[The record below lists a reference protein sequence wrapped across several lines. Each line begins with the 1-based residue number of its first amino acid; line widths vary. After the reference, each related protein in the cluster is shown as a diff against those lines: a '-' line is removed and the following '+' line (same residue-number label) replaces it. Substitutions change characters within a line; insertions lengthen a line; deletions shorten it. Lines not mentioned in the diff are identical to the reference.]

1 MMQPQLLHQPSWPSS
16 YNVDY
21 STLPRTRLC
30 GLHEDSY
37 VRDNYTHSF
46 GVSSVLDFSTLFPDA
61 FTELSS
67 SQLQNDMQILPPLPD
82 GEFEDVCKWL
92 NINDSEDSI
101 SSEAS
106 FSIAQSSDANRLPA
120 IFPGSGVEV
129 DTQLSL
135 HHLLGAYAE
144 AMENGHEELAEVIV
158 KRIRGKAS
166 PLGETLERVAHS
178 LFEEDQEGYLRQE
191 SSNNFEQAF
200 RAFYQILP
208 FGRFAH
214 FAANSAI
221 LEALPDD
228 AETVVHI
235 IDFDMGEGVQWPP
248 VIEAMAHKRRALN
261 LRLTSIKPN
270 HESTSNQYEETK
282 RRLYDHAKPF
292 ALNLQIEE
300 MSVEELAI
308 ETKTMNNK
316 GPGKQWL
323 AFNYMFR
330 LPHMATN
337 MPQTNQAME
346 FLKIAKKLLAH
357 SETQTGIIIFA
368 HGESEG
374 CNTPT
379 SNYTSFFNNK
389 LVHYKSLLESIEWHF
404 PAILSEARIALE
416 SIFLAPCINSE
427 SWYQDWEQNKMRG
440 TCDFQLQRQTLST
453 ENLVHAKELV
463 GERESPYRVRIEE
476 QKQNEMILEWRG
488 TPLIRVSTWM

>member
-1 MMQPQLLHQPSWPSS
+1 MMQPQLLHPSWPSS

-21 STLPRTRLC
+21 STHPRTRLY
-30 GLHEDSY
+30 GSHEDSY
-37 VRDNYTHSF
+37 VRDNYTHSTL
-46 GVSSVLDFSTLFPDA
+46 VSDFTALFPDV

-67 SQLQNDMQILPPLPD
+67 LQNDMQILSSLPEGED
-82 GEFEDVCKWL
+82 PVPCEFEDVCKWL
-92 NINDSEDSI
+92 NISDSEWSPSLSVV

-106 FSIAQSSDANRLPA
+106 FSIAQSS

-166 PLGETLERVAHS
+166 PLGETLERIAHS
-178 LFEEDQEGYLRQE
+178 LFESNKEDQEGYLRQE
-191 SSNNFEQAF
+191 SIKNFEQAF

-208 FGRFAH
+208 CGRFAH

-221 LEALPDD
+221 LEALPND
-228 AETVVHI
+228 AETVHI

-248 VIEAMAHKRRALN
+248 VIEAMAKKRRA
-261 LRLTSIKPN
+261 LRLTSIKTN
-270 HESTSNQYEETK
+270 HESPSNQWRYEETK

-292 ALNLQIEE
+292 GLNLQIEE
-300 MSVEELAI
+300 TSIEELAI
-308 ETKTMNNK
+308 ETKRTK
-316 GPGKQWL
+316 KKEWL
-323 AFNYMFR
+323 AFNCMFR

-337 MPQTNQAME
+337 MPQTSSRAME
-346 FLKIAKKLLAH
+346 FLKIAKQLLAH
-357 SETQTGIIIFA
+357 NSETQTGIIVFA

-374 CNTPT
+374 CNT
-379 SNYTSFFNNK
+379 SNYTSFFNKK

-427 SWYQDWEQNKMRG
+427 SWYQDWEQNKIRL
-440 TCDFQLQRQTLST
+440 TCDFLPQTLSR
-453 ENLVHAKELV
+453 ENLVEAKELV
-463 GERESPYRVRIEE
+463 GERESPYRVSIEE

>member
-1 MMQPQLLHQPSWPSS
+1 MMQPQLLQPSWPSS

-21 STLPRTRLC
+21 STRPLTRLC

-37 VRDNYTHSF
+37 LTTTNSF
-46 GVSSVLDFSTLFPDA
+46 GVSSVSDFSTLFPDS

-67 SQLQNDMQILPPLPD
+67 LQMQNDMQILPPLPD

-92 NINDSEDSI
+92 NISDSEDGI

-106 FSIAQSSDANRLPA
+106 FSIAQSSANRLAA

-144 AMENGHEELAEVIV
+144 AMENGHEELAEVIA

-178 LFEEDQEGYLRQE
+178 LFESTEEDQEGYLRQE
-191 SSNNFEQAF
+191 SSKNYEQAF

-221 LEALPDD
+221 LEALPSD
-228 AETVVHI
+228 AETVHI

-248 VIEAMAHKRRALN
+248 VIEAMARKRRALN

-300 MSVEELAI
+300 MSVEELII
-308 ETKTMNNK
+308 ETKRMKNK
-316 GPGKQWL
+316 GPGKEWL
-323 AFNYMFR
+323 AFNCMFR

-337 MPQTNQAME
+337 MPQTSQAME
-346 FLKIAKKLLAH
+346 FLKIAKQLLAH

-427 SWYQDWEQNKMRG
+427 SWYQDWEQNKIRG
-440 TCDFQLQRQTLST
+440 TCDFQLQRQTLSR
-453 ENLVHAKELV
+453 ENLVQAKELV

>member
-1 MMQPQLLHQPSWPSS
+1 MMQPQLLHQPSWPSP

-21 STLPRTRLC
+21 STRPFRLC

-37 VRDNYTHSF
+37 LTTTNSF
-46 GVSSVLDFSTLFPDA
+46 GVSSVSDFSTLFPDA

-67 SQLQNDMQILPPLPD
+67 LQLQNDMQILPPLLD

-92 NINDSEDSI
+92 NTNDSEDGI
-101 SSEAS
+101 SSEAL
-106 FSIAQSSDANRLPA
+106 FSIAQSSANRLPA
-120 IFPGSGVEV
+120 IFPGSGGEV

-178 LFEEDQEGYLRQE
+178 LFESTEEDQEGYLRQE
-191 SSNNFEQAF
+191 SSKNFEQAF

-248 VIEAMAHKRRALN
+248 VIEAMARKRRALN

-270 HESTSNQYEETK
+270 HESTSNQYEQTK

-308 ETKTMNNK
+308 ETKTMKNK

-323 AFNYMFR
+323 AFNCMFR

-337 MPQTNQAME
+337 MPQTTQAME
-346 FLKIAKKLLAH
+346 FLKIAKQLLAH

-379 SNYTSFFNNK
+379 SNYTSFFNKK

-416 SIFLAPCINSE
+416 NIFLAPCINSE
-427 SWYQDWEQNKMRG
+427 SWYQDWEQNKIRG

-453 ENLVHAKELV
+453 ESLVQAKELV
-463 GERESPYRVRIEE
+463 GERESPYRVSIEE